1 MRRILLL
8 IIAIAVAA
16 YAGWYYWNFSQQIS
30 SAPIAALLP
39 GDTIFLA
46 HIPDFNRTRDEW
58 RQSDVYQLYR
68 EPAVQDFLR
77 KPLSNLPKQNTV
89 TQTLQDIEQID
100 PKNTFFALTSIDNRA
115 PSVLAGFRF
124 RGSQQDVEQV
134 IGKWRSM
141 LSAQGAGTK
150 QQKLQY
156 QRHEIDLITAAPF
169 TLATTYDGPWFFAAT
184 NIAELKALLDR
195 VDHRA
200 NNSKETLEKDEAY
213 RMAVSHR
220 VSSYALFF
228 YLQPKAFSERL
239 AALRAAVRSSP
250 TPGETTM
257 LEKMRCVAGTTRL
270 ENGKIRDA
278 LFLGMPKIEHDTTL
292 TRSSLTLGT
301 KETFFYL
308 AMLLNLGEK
317 METLGQ
323 VASLGG
329 AVQKVFADL
338 ANNGIAPEDW
348 KTAFGIELGALAD
361 WPSSAHW
368 PSLLLTLPVRDMA
381 KAGKIIETFVRADEG
396 ANWTQTEKDGVRYFS
411 KQTVATF
418 LAITPTI
425 ALSDR
430 IFVAGF
436 NPVSVEEAIKRSANS
451 SSELAD
457 SQMYKAAE
465 RLLPAPTNFFS
476 YVDTSLL
483 YSRLD
488 ASLRP
493 VLLMAAAFMPAIA
506 RSVDL
511 AKIPSPEVVTK
522 HLSPIVSSQRYDRD
536 GYVAESLG
544 PITLDQAVIGLAI
557 LSSFGAG
564 GIRQQAGT
572 TLGNWAPSSTQAPQP
587 SSQQATGSPSPT
599 P

>member
-16 YAGWYYWNFSQQIS
+16 YAGWYYWNLSQQIS
-30 SAPIAALLP
+30 NAPVAALLP
-39 GDTIFLA
+39 RDTIFLA

-58 RQSDVYQLYR
+58 RHSDLYQLYR

-77 KPLSNLPKQNTV
+77 KPLSNVPKQNTFS
-89 TQTLQDIEQID
+89 QTLQEIEQID
-100 PKNTFFALTSIDNRA
+100 PRNAFFALTSIDKSA
-115 PSVLAGFRF
+115 PSVLGGFRF
-124 RGSQQDVEQV
+124 RGSQQAAEQV
-134 IGKWRSM
+134 IGKYRSI
-141 LSAQGAGTK
+141 LLEQGAGTK

-156 QRHEIDLITAAPF
+156 QRHEIDLITATPF

-184 NIAELKALLDR
+184 NLAELKALLDR
-195 VDHRA
+195 VDHR
-200 NNSKETLEKDEAY
+200 NNDSKETLEKDEAY
-213 RMAVSHR
+213 RMAIAHR
-220 VSSYALFF
+220 MSSYAAFF
-228 YLQPKAFSERL
+228 YLQPKSFSERL
-239 AALRAAVRSSP
+239 AALRAAVHSSP
-250 TPGETTM
+250 APGDTTM
-257 LEKMRCVAGTTRL
+257 LEKMRCIAGTTRL

-278 LFLGMPKIEHDTTL
+278 LFLGMPKIEHDATL

-301 KETFFYL
+301 KETVFYL

-317 METLGQ
+317 MEVLGQ
-323 VASLGG
+323 AASLGG
-329 AVQKVFADL
+329 VVQKVFADL
-338 ANNGIAPEDW
+338 ASNGIAPEDW
-348 KTAFGIELGALAD
+348 KAAFGVELGALAD

-368 PSLLLTLPVRDMA
+368 PSLILTLPVHDMT
-381 KAGKIIETFVRADEG
+381 KAGKIIEAFIRADDA
-396 ANWTQTEKDGVRYFS
+396 ANWTQTEKDNVRYFS
-411 KQTVATF
+411 KQSAAT
-418 LAITPTI
+418 LVAITPTI

-430 IFVAGF
+430 ILVVGF
-436 NPVSVEEAIKRSANS
+436 NPVSVEEAVRRSASS

-457 SQMYKAAE
+457 SQTYKAAE

-493 VLLMAAAFMPAIA
+493 MLLMAAAFMPAIT

-511 AKIPSPEVVTK
+511 AKIPSPEVITR
-522 HLSPIVSSQRYDRD
+522 HLSPIVTSQRYDRD

-544 PITLDQAVIGLAI
+544 PITLDQAAIGLAI
-557 LSSFGAG
+557 LSGFGAG
-564 GIRQQAGT
+564 VRQRAGPA
-572 TLGNWAPSSTQAPQP
+572 LGGWAPSSTQTPQP
-587 SSQQATGSPSPT
+587 TSQPTTSSPSPT

>member
-16 YAGWYYWNFSQQIS
+16 YAGWYYWDFSQHIS
-30 SAPIAALLP
+30 SAPVAALLP
-39 GDTIFLA
+39 RDTIFLA

-77 KPLSNLPKQNTV
+77 KPLSNAPKQNTFS
-89 TQTLQDIEQID
+89 QTLQEIEQID
-100 PKNTFFALTSIDNRA
+100 PKNAFLALTSIDNKA
-115 PSVLAGFRF
+115 PGVLGGFRF
-124 RGSQQDVEQV
+124 RGTQQDAEQV

-141 LSAQGAGTK
+141 LVEQGAGTK
-150 QQKLQY
+150 QEKLQY
-156 QRHEIDLITAAPF
+156 QRHDIDVITATPF

-184 NIAELKALLDR
+184 NVAELKAMLDR

-200 NNSKETLEKDEAY
+200 NDSKETLEKDDAY
-213 RMAVSHR
+213 RIAIAHR
-220 VSSYALFF
+220 VSSYAAFF

-250 TPGETTM
+250 TPGDTTM

-308 AMLLNLGEK
+308 AMLLNLGEN

-323 VASLGG
+323 AASLGG
-329 AVQKVFADL
+329 ALQKVLVDL
-338 ANNGIAPEDW
+338 ASNGIAPEDW
-348 KTAFGIELGALAD
+348 KAAFGIELGALAD
-361 WPSSAHW
+361 WSSSAHW
-368 PSLLLTLPVRDMA
+368 PSVILTLPVRDVA
-381 KAGKIIETFVRADEG
+381 KAGKIIEAFIRADEG
-396 ANWTQTEKDGVRYFS
+396 ANWTQTEKDTVRYFS
-411 KQTVATF
+411 KQSAATLVAM
-418 LAITPTI
+418 TPTI

-430 IFVAGF
+430 ILVAGF
-436 NPVSVEEAIKRSANS
+436 NPVSVEEAMKRSAS
-451 SSELAD
+451 SSPELAD
-457 SQMYKAAE
+457 SQTYKAAE

-476 YVDTSLL
+476 YVDMSLL

-493 VLLMAAAFMPAIA
+493 MLLMAAAFMPALA

-511 AKIPSPEVVTK
+511 VKIPPPDVITK
-522 HLSPIVSSQRYDRD
+522 HLSPIVTSQRYDRD
-536 GYVAESLG
+536 GYVAESVG
-544 PITLDQAVIGLAI
+544 PVTLDQAAIGLAI
-557 LSSFGAG
+557 LSGFGPG
-564 GIRQQAGT
+564 LRQQAGT
-572 TLGNWAPSSTQAPQP
+572 SLGGWGPSSTQTPQP
-587 SSQQATGSPSPT
+587 TTSTPSPT